1 MKRIVLER
9 LTLRNFKGVKELVLA
24 VNGGDA
30 DVYGDNATG
39 KTTVFD
45 GFVWL
50 LFGKDS
56 QNKADFEIKGLDGAG
71 KVLQHKLEHEVEGVF
86 LIDGRRRTFRRVFS
100 EKWTKKRGAAT
111 DAFEGHETNY
121 FIDGVPVKKGE
132 YTAEVDSLIKEDL
145 FKLLTS
151 PSYFNEQLKKEDR
164 RKTLLE
170 VCGDL
175 TDAEVI
181 HGNKELASLPGILS
195 GRDLDSHKKV
205 ISSRCSVINKEIK
218 ELPVRISEVQRQMP
232 DVAELDEELLKED
245 IAILRSR
252 VESCEAELSRILSG
266 GEVAVQEKRLR
277 EIEGELISIKSRMH
291 SDVLDK
297 LALKRDEVNRMHI
310 EVNRYRREIEDKQQ
324 RIQHNERLAAG
335 RQQEADRLR
344 TEFAE
349 LKGLVF
355 EHPEGHDSHC
365 SACGQSLP
373 EDQVK
378 AAHDKAEADFNRRL
392 AERKERINASGKA
405 AVAEALKFEQEI
417 VRFQGDIENLKSA
430 LQLLQVE
437 LSAAEAELTDLRA
450 GVKDPADDP
459 AYASKQAEA
468 VAVQQQIREL
478 KASSDDAAAAVRKSI
493 LFQRSEIAG
502 MESDLAKF
510 DGIRRAELRVTELE
524 NQERDLA
531 AEYERLQHELF
542 LCEEFTKTKVS
553 MLDAKINSKFKL
565 ARFRLFEEQI
575 NGGIKEV
582 CDTLYKGVP
591 YDGGLNNAARINVG
605 LDIINTLGEHYGF
618 SAPIFIDNAEGVTKL
633 VKTEGQMIQLIVPPS
648 FEKLP
653 DEVQAHLVSTHGS
666 EDNAKKN
673 WIKRNSTLRVETAQQ
688 IQEAI

>member
-9 LTLRNFKGVKELVLA
+9 LTLRNFKGIKELVLA
-24 VNGGDA
+24 ANGGDA

-39 KTTVFD
+39 KTTMFD

-56 QNKADFEIKGLDGAG
+56 QNKADFEIKGLDGEG

-100 EKWTKKRGAAT
+100 EKWTKKRGSAT

-121 FIDGVPVKKGE
+121 FLDGVPVKKGE
-132 YTAEVDSLIKEDL
+132 YTAEVDSIIKEDL

-151 PSYFNEQLKKEDR
+151 PSYFNEQLKKEER

-181 HGNKELASLPGILS
+181 HGNKELASLPGIL
-195 GRDLDSHKKV
+195 GDRDLESHKKV
-205 ISSRCSVINKEIK
+205 IFSRCTVINKEIK

-245 IAILRSR
+245 IAILRNR
-252 VESCEAELSRILSG
+252 VESGEAELSRILSG
-266 GEVAVQEKRLR
+266 GEVAVKEKRLR
-277 EIEGELISIKSRMH
+277 EIEGELIDIKSRMQ
-291 SDVLDK
+291 SNVLDK
-297 LALKRDEVNRMHI
+297 LALKRDEVNRMHN
-310 EVNRYRREIEDKQQ
+310 ELDKYRRTVEDKEQ
-324 RIQHNERLAAG
+324 RIKQNERLVTD
-335 RQQEADRLR
+335 RRQEADRLR

-349 LKGLVF
+349 LKSLTF
-355 EHPEGHDSHC
+355 EYPEGHDSNC
-365 SACGQSLP
+365 PACGQSLP
-373 EDQVK
+373 EDQIK
-378 AAHDKAEADFNRRL
+378 AAHDKAEAEFNRRL
-392 AERKERINASGKA
+392 AERKERINNSGKA
-405 AVAEALKFEQEI
+405 AVAEAQKFEQEI
-417 VRFQGDIENLKSA
+417 IRLREEIEGLTSTLQTLQAEVASA
-430 LQLLQVE
+430 DEQLTV
-437 LSAAEAELTDLRA
+437 LRT
-450 GVKDPADDP
+450 GVKDPATDP
-459 AYASKQAEA
+459 EYAKKQTEA
-468 VAVQQQIREL
+468 AQVKQQIEVLRTSGE
-478 KASSDDAAAAVRKSI
+478 DAAATT
-493 LFQRSEIAG
+493 RSEIRQQRAEIEE
-502 MESDLAKF
+502 MERDLAKF
-510 DGIRRAELRVTELE
+510 DGVRRAQMRVVELE
-524 NQERDLA
+524 KQERELA

-565 ARFRLFEEQI
+565 ARFRLFEDQI

-605 LDIINTLGEHYGF
+605 LDIINTLGAHYGF
-618 SAPIFIDNAEGVTKL
+618 SAPIFVDNAEAVTRLIDTDAQVIRLVVSEKDKKL
-633 VKTEGQMIQLIVPPS
+633 RI
-648 FEKLP
+648 
-653 DEVQAHLVSTHGS
+653 
-666 EDNAKKN
+666 
-673 WIKRNSTLRVETAQQ
+673 ETAA

>member
-9 LTLRNFKGVKELVLA
+9 LTLRNFKGIKELVLA
-24 VNGGDA
+24 ANGGDA

-39 KTTVFD
+39 KTTMFD

-56 QNKADFEIKGLDGAG
+56 QNKADFEIKGLDGVG

-86 LIDGRRRTFRRVFS
+86 LIDGRRRTFRRVFT
-100 EKWTKKRGAAT
+100 EKWTKKRGSAT

-132 YTAEVDSLIKEDL
+132 YTAEVDSIIKEDL

-151 PSYFNEQLKKEDR
+151 PSYFNEQLKKEER

-181 HGNKELASLPGILS
+181 YGNKELASLPGIL
-195 GRDLDSHKKV
+195 GDRDLESHKKV
-205 ISSRCSVINKEIK
+205 ISSRCAVINKEIK

-245 IAILRSR
+245 IAMLRRR
-252 VESCEAELSRILSG
+252 VESSAAELSRILSG

-277 EIEGELISIKSRMH
+277 EIEGELIDIKSRMQ
-291 SDVLDK
+291 SNVLDK
-297 LALKRDEVNRMHI
+297 LALKRDEVNRMHN
-310 EVNRYRREIEDKQQ
+310 ELDKYRRTVEDKEQ
-324 RIQHNERLAAG
+324 RIKQNERLVSD
-335 RQQEADRLR
+335 RRQEADRLR

-349 LKGLVF
+349 LKSLIF
-355 EHPEGHDSHC
+355 EHPEGHESNC
-365 SACGQSLP
+365 PACGQSLP
-373 EDQVK
+373 EDQIK
-378 AAHDKAEADFNRRL
+378 AAHDKAEAEFNRRL
-392 AERKERINASGKA
+392 AERKERINNSGKT
-405 AVAEALKFEQEI
+405 AVAETQKFEQEI
-417 VRFQGDIENLKSA
+417 IRLREEIEDLTSTLKILQAEVASA
-430 LQLLQVE
+430 DDQLTV
-437 LSAAEAELTDLRA
+437 LRA
-450 GVKDPADDP
+450 GVKDPASDP
-459 AYASKQAEA
+459 EYASKQAEA
-468 VAVQQQIREL
+468 TQVKQQIEVLRTSGE
-478 KASSDDAAAAVRKSI
+478 DAAATT
-493 LFQRSEIAG
+493 RSEIRRQRAEIEG
-502 MESDLAKF
+502 MERDLASF
-510 DGIRRAELRVTELE
+510 DGVRRAQMRVVELE
-524 NQERDLA
+524 KQERELA
-531 AEYERLQHELF
+531 AEYERLQHEMF

-565 ARFRLFEEQI
+565 ARFRLFEDQI

-618 SAPIFIDNAEGVTKL
+618 SAPIFVDNAEAVTRLIDTDAQVIRLVVSEKDKKL
-633 VKTEGQMIQLIVPPS
+633 RI
-648 FEKLP
+648 
-653 DEVQAHLVSTHGS
+653 
-666 EDNAKKN
+666 
-673 WIKRNSTLRVETAQQ
+673 ETAA